1 MSARFQEL
9 FPQSD
14 RSRVLV
20 GVVHLLPTPGAPF
33 HAGHAGHAGSLEAVL
48 TRARADARALV
59 QGGAD
64 AVLVENL
71 GDAPFFAEH
80 VPPETI
86 AAMAVVLHELRP
98 LAAPRPLGVNVL
110 RNDARAALGLCA
122 AGAASFLRVNVHTGV
137 MASDQGLIT
146 GRAAETLRE
155 RTRLA
160 PGALILADVHV
171 KHATPLGAETLAD
184 AADDAWRRGRADALI
199 LTGPRT
205 GAPPA
210 RRELE
215 IVRERLDGAVL
226 LVGSGLCAENAQEL
240 LALAQGAIVG
250 TALKHGGRIEE
261 PVDERR
267 MARLRAACDA
277 LG

>member
-1 MSARFQEL
+1 MSARFQRL
-9 FPQSD
+9 FPHASE
-14 RSRVLV
+14 RRVLI

-33 HAGHAGHAGSLEAVL
+33 HPHPAASLEAVL

-64 AVLVENL
+64 ALLVENL
-71 GDAPFFAEH
+71 GDAPFFAEG
-80 VPPETI
+80 VPPETV
-86 AAMAVVLHELRP
+86 AAMAVVLHELRA
-98 LAAPRPLGVNVL
+98 LVAPRPLGVNVL

-122 AGAASFLRVNVHTGV
+122 AAGAAFLRVNVHTGV
-137 MASDQGLIT
+137 MASDQGLLS

-155 RTRLA
+155 RARLA
-160 PGALILADVHV
+160 PEAAILADVHV

-199 LTGPRT
+199 LTGPRSGT
-205 GAPPA
+205 PPV
-210 RRELE
+210 RRDLE
-215 IVRERLDGAVL
+215 AVRERVDGAIL
-226 LVGSGLCAENAQEL
+226 LVGSGLCEENAREL

-250 TALKHGGRIEE
+250 TALKQGGRIEE

-267 MARLRAACDA
+267 VARLRAACDA
-277 LG
+277 PG